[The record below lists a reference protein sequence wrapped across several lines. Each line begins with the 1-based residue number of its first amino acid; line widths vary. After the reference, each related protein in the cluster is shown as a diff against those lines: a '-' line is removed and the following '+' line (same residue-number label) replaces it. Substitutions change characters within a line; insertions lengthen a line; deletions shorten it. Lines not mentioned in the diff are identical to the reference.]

1 MENNTHNQ
9 TKNHNHAN
17 AHQPHAK
24 KQSNPFII
32 PFVLIFIFFIV
43 EFVGGYWTQ
52 SLALLGDAW
61 HMFSDVTALGL
72 AMYASHRVRK
82 ASEKARKS
90 RAELIASIINATMMI
105 IVVAW
110 IIYEAITRLNA
121 PKPVTGGYVMVI
133 AFLGLVVNII
143 VAKQLHDDESHHHHD
158 HQSLNQRAA
167 FLHVMGDLLGSVA
180 ALAAG
185 AVIYFTGWLPID
197 PILSIVISI
206 LLLVVT
212 LNLIKEIWRALHAEH
227 KHGTHTQGVH
237 THDEHA
243 HDAHEH
249 P

>member
-1 MENNTHNQ
+1 
-9 TKNHNHAN
+9 
-17 AHQPHAK
+17 
-24 KQSNPFII
+24 
-32 PFVLIFIFFIV
+32 
-43 EFVGGYWTQ
+43 
-52 SLALLGDAW
+52 
-61 HMFSDVTALGL
+61 
-72 AMYASHRVRK
+72 
-82 ASEKARKS
+82 
-90 RAELIASIINATMMI
+90 
-105 IVVAW
+105 
-110 IIYEAITRLNA
+110 
-121 PKPVTGGYVMVI
+121 
-133 AFLGLVVNII
+133 
-143 VAKQLHDDESHHHHD
+143 
-158 HQSLNQRAA
+158 
-167 FLHVMGDLLGSVA
+167 LHVMGDLLGSVA